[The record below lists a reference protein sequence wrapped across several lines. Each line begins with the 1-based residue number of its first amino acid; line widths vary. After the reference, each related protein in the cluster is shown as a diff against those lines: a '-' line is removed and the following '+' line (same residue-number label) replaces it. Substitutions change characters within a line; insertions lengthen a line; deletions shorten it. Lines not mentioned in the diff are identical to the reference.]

1 VITCTLLTFA
11 LCADPNVSGAVLVGD
26 LTVPIVWSR
35 TELRSCLGIGLQSA
49 GEAGLTRIESA
60 WRSEQTDDSGG
71 NGYSGRLLVQL
82 QNVRIEMTAFSW
94 DHETAADENAMRRL
108 YQATLWHEL
117 GHVRTAEASVDALN
131 AQPVFSAQSAN
142 DYTALAQ
149 RHGEA
154 AGARINADQVAY
166 DRAADHGLRQSTL
179 PPPLAGPDTIV
190 DCGSGRGRSR

>member
-1 VITCTLLTFA
+1 MITCTLLTFA

-35 TELRSCLGIGLQSA
+35 SQLRSCIGVGIQA
-49 GEAGLTRIESA
+49 TGEAGSTRIETA
-60 WRSEQTDDSGG
+60 WRSEQTGDGSD
-71 NGYSGRLLVQL
+71 GYTGRLSIRL
-82 QNVRIEMTAFSW
+82 QNVSIAMTAFAW
-94 DHETAADENAMRRL
+94 DHETAADENALRRL

-117 GHVRTAEASVDALN
+117 GHVRTAEATVDAIN
-131 AQPVFSAQSAN
+131 AEPAFSAQAAN
-142 DYTALAQ
+142 DYSALAQ

-166 DRAADHGLRQSTL
+166 DRAAGHGLRQDTL

-190 DCGSGRGRSR
+190 ECGSGRGRSR